1 MHSPNPNNEYEF
13 LWNRIMTDTPPSKL
27 AQVLQAGQF
36 AMTAETSPPDAASAH
51 TVLDRVTCLK
61 GVADAVNVTD
71 GASARVHMSALAA
84 AAIMA
89 REGIEPV
96 LQLTTRDRNRLALQ
110 GDVVGAA
117 ALGIH
122 NFLCLTGDKMSA
134 GDQPDAAEVFEIDSG
149 ELMRQMRDMRDTGT
163 FPCGREISPAP
174 AFFLGA
180 AEMPAE
186 PGDNWPA
193 ARLQAKIDNGT
204 QFFQTQYCFELD
216 KVKRYCQALVDGG
229 FTEQAHFLIG
239 IGPLAS
245 AKSARWMNANL
256 FGVHVP
262 DEIITRLQG
271 AADQKA
277 EGRAICAELLQGF
290 ADIEGCAG
298 AHLMAPHQEAA
309 CAQVIQESGLLELRN

>member
-1 MHSPNPNNEYEF
+1 
-13 LWNRIMTDTPPSKL
+13 MTDKAPSKL
-27 AQVLQAGQF
+27 AQVLTAGQF
-36 AMTAETSPPDAASAH
+36 AITAETSPPDAASPQA
-51 TVLDRVTCLK
+51 VSDRVSCLK
-61 GVADAVNVTD
+61 GLADAVNVTD

-84 AAIMA
+84 AAIMV

-149 ELMRQMRDMRDTGT
+149 ELMRQMRTMRDAGT
-163 FPCGREISPAP
+163 FPSGRKIDPAP
-174 AFFLGA
+174 ALLLGA

-204 QFFQTQYCFELD
+204 QFFQTQYCFELE

-229 FTEQAHFLIG
+229 FTEQAYFLIG

-245 AKSARWMNANL
+245 AKSACWMNDNL

-262 DEIITRLQG
+262 DEIVKRLEG
-271 AADQKA
+271 AADQKS

-290 ADIEGCAG
+290 SEIEGCAG
-298 AHLMAPHQEAA
+298 AHLMAPHGEAS

>member
-1 MHSPNPNNEYEF
+1 
-13 LWNRIMTDTPPSKL
+13 MTETVPSKL
-27 AQVLQAGQF
+27 AQVLADGQF
-36 AMTAETSPPDAASAH
+36 AMTAETSPPDSASAQL
-51 TVLDRVTCLK
+51 VLDRVKCLK
-61 GVADAVNVTD
+61 DLADAVNVTD

-96 LQLTTRDRNRLALQ
+96 LQQTTRDRNRLALQ
-110 GDVVGAA
+110 GDVLGAA

-134 GDQPDAAEVFEIDSG
+134 GDQPEAAEVFEIDSG
-149 ELMRQMRDMRDTGT
+149 ELMRQMRDMRDSGT
-163 FPCGREISPAP
+163 YPSGREIDPAP
-174 AFFLGA
+174 AIFLGA

-186 PGDNWPA
+186 PGENWPA

-216 KVKRYCQALVDGG
+216 KVKRYCRALVDGG

-245 AKSARWMNANL
+245 ARSARWMNDNL

-262 DEIITRLQG
+262 DAIIERLEG
-271 AADQKA
+271 ADDQKT

-290 ADIEGCAG
+290 SEIEGCAG
-298 AHLMAPHQEAA
+298 AHLMAPHGEAS
-309 CAQVIQESGLLELRN
+309 CAQVILESGLLELRN

>member
-1 MHSPNPNNEYEF
+1 
-13 LWNRIMTDTPPSKL
+13 MTETAPGKL
-27 AQVLQAGQF
+27 AQVLQAGHF
-36 AMTAETSPPDAASAH
+36 AMTAETSPPDSASPE

-71 GASARVHMSALAA
+71 GASARVHMSALAT

-96 LQLTTRDRNRLALQ
+96 LQMTTRDRNRLALQ
-110 GDVVGAA
+110 GDALGAA

-122 NFLCLTGDKMSA
+122 NLLCLTGDKMSA
-134 GDQPDAAEVFEIDSG
+134 GDQPEAAEVFEIDSG
-149 ELMRQMRDMRDTGT
+149 LLMRQMRDMRDQAAY
-163 FPCGREISPAP
+163 PSGRGIDPAP
-174 AFFLGA
+174 NLFLGA
-180 AEMPAE
+180 AEMPAL

-204 QFFQTQYCFELD
+204 QFFQTQYCFDLD
-216 KVKRYCQALVDGG
+216 KVKSYCRGLVDGG
-229 FTEQAHFLIG
+229 FTEKAYFLIG

-245 AKSARWMNANL
+245 AKSARWMNENL

-262 DEIITRLQG
+262 DNIIDRLEA

-290 ADIEGCAG
+290 AEIEGCAG

-309 CAQVIQESGLLELRN
+309 CAQVIKESGLLELRN

>member
-1 MHSPNPNNEYEF
+1 
-13 LWNRIMTDTPPSKL
+13 MTETAPSKL

-36 AMTAETSPPDAASAH
+36 AMTAETSPPDSSSPQS
-51 TVLDRVTCLK
+51 VLDRVVCLK
-61 GVADAVNVTD
+61 GMADAVNVTD

-96 LQLTTRDRNRLALQ
+96 LQQTTRDRNRLALQ
-110 GDVVGAA
+110 GDVLGAA

-122 NFLCLTGDKMSA
+122 NFLCLTGDKMAA

-149 ELMRQMRDMRDTGT
+149 ELMRQMRDMRDAGT
-163 FPCGREISPAP
+163 YPSGREINPAP
-174 AFFLGA
+174 SLFLGA

-204 QFFQTQYCFELD
+204 QFFQTQYCFELE
-216 KVKRYCQALVDGG
+216 KVKRYCRALVDGG

-245 AKSARWMNANL
+245 ARSARWMNENL

-262 DEIITRLQG
+262 DEIIKRLE
-271 AADQKA
+271 AADDQKA

-290 ADIEGCAG
+290 SEIEGCAG
-298 AHLMAPHQEAA
+298 AHLMAPHGEAS

>member
-1 MHSPNPNNEYEF
+1 
-13 LWNRIMTDTPPSKL
+13 MTHTAPSKL

-36 AMTAETSPPDAASAH
+36 AMTAETSPPDSASPQ
-51 TVLDRVTCLK
+51 TVLNRVNCLK
-61 GVADAVNVTD
+61 GIADAVNVTD

-84 AAIMA
+84 ATIMA
-89 REGIEPV
+89 REGIDPV

-110 GDVVGAA
+110 SDVLGAS

-149 ELMRQMRDMRDTGT
+149 MLMRQIRDMRDAGR
-163 FPCGREISPAP
+163 FPSGREIDPAP
-174 AFFLGA
+174 ALFLGA

-186 PGDNWPA
+186 PGDDWPA

-204 QFFQTQYCFELD
+204 QFFQTQYCFDLE
-216 KVKRYCQALVDGG
+216 KVKRYCQGLVDGG
-229 FTEQAHFLIG
+229 FTEQAYFLIG

-245 AKSARWMNANL
+245 AKSARWMNDNL
-256 FGVHVP
+256 FGVQVP
-262 DEIITRLQG
+262 DEIIARLEG
-271 AADQKA
+271 TADQKA

-290 ADIEGCAG
+290 AEIEGCAG

-309 CAQVIQESGLLELRN
+309 CAQVIEESGLLEVRN

>member
-1 MHSPNPNNEYEF
+1 
-13 LWNRIMTDTPPSKL
+13 
-27 AQVLQAGQF
+27 
-36 AMTAETSPPDAASAH
+36 MTAETSPPDAASAQA
-51 TVLDRVTCLK
+51 VIDRVACLK
-61 GVADAVNVTD
+61 GLADAVNVTD
-71 GASARVHMSALAA
+71 GASARVHMSAFAA
-84 AAIMA
+84 ATIMT

-110 GDVVGAA
+110 GDVVGAC

-122 NFLCLTGDKMSA
+122 NFLCLTGDKMAA

-149 ELMRQMRDMRDTGT
+149 ELMRQMRDMRDSGS
-163 FPCGREISPAP
+163 FPSGRQIDPAP
-174 AFFLGA
+174 SLFLGA

-186 PGDNWPA
+186 PGANWPA

-229 FTEQAHFLIG
+229 FTEQAYFLIG

-245 AKSARWMNANL
+245 ARSARWMNENL
-256 FGVHVP
+256 FGVYVP
-262 DEIITRLQG
+262 DNIIERLEG

-290 ADIEGCAG
+290 SEIEGCAG
-298 AHLMAPHQEAA
+298 AHLMAPHGEAS
-309 CAQVIQESGLLELRN
+309 CAQVIRESGLLEIRN

>member
-1 MHSPNPNNEYEF
+1 MNQP
-13 LWNRIMTDTPPSKL
+13 IPSKL
-27 AQVLQAGQF
+27 AQVLAAGHF
-36 AMTAETSPPDAASAH
+36 AITAETSPPDAASAQA
-51 TVLDRVTCLK
+51 VLDRVDCLK
-61 GVADAVNVTD
+61 GLADAVNVTD
-71 GASARVHMSALAA
+71 GASARVHMSAFAA
-84 AAIMA
+84 ATIMA
-89 REGIEPV
+89 QAGIEPV
-96 LQLTTRDRNRLALQ
+96 LQMTTRDRNRLALQ
-110 GDVVGAA
+110 GDVVGAS

-134 GDQPDAAEVFEIDSG
+134 GDQPDAAEVFELDSG
-149 ELMRQMRDMRDTGT
+149 ELMRQMRDMRDAGS
-163 FPCGREISPAP
+163 FPSGRQIDPPPAL
-174 AFFLGA
+174 FLGA

-245 AKSARWMNANL
+245 AKSARWMNDNL

-262 DEIITRLQG
+262 EHIIERLEG
-271 AADQKA
+271 ADDQRA
-277 EGRAICAELLQGF
+277 EGRSICAELLQGF
-290 ADIEGCAG
+290 SEIEGCAG
-298 AHLMAPHQEAA
+298 AHLMAPHGEAS
-309 CAQVIQESGLLELRN
+309 CAQVIAESGLLELRT

>member
-1 MHSPNPNNEYEF
+1 
-13 LWNRIMTDTPPSKL
+13 MTETAPSKL

-36 AMTAETSPPDAASAH
+36 AMTAETSPPDSSSPQS
-51 TVLDRVTCLK
+51 VLDRVICLK
-61 GVADAVNVTD
+61 DLADAVNVTD

-96 LQLTTRDRNRLALQ
+96 LQQTTRDRNRLALQ
-110 GDVVGAA
+110 GDVLGAA

-122 NFLCLTGDKMSA
+122 NFLCLTGDKMAA

-149 ELMRQMRDMRDTGT
+149 ELMRQMRGMRDAGSY
-163 FPCGREISPAP
+163 PSGREINPAP
-174 AFFLGA
+174 SLFLGA

-204 QFFQTQYCFELD
+204 QFFQTQYCFDLE
-216 KVKRYCQALVDGG
+216 KVRRYCQALVDGG

-245 AKSARWMNANL
+245 ARSARWMNDNL

-262 DEIITRLQG
+262 DEIITRLEG
-271 AADQKA
+271 ADDQKA

-290 ADIEGCAG
+290 SEIEGCAG
-298 AHLMAPHQEAA
+298 AHLMAPHGEAS
-309 CAQVIQESGLLELRN
+309 CAQVIQESGLLALRS

>member
-1 MHSPNPNNEYEF
+1 
-13 LWNRIMTDTPPSKL
+13 MTETAPSKL

-36 AMTAETSPPDAASAH
+36 AMTAETSPPDSSSPQS
-51 TVLDRVTCLK
+51 VLDRVVCLK
-61 GVADAVNVTD
+61 GLADAVNVTD

-96 LQLTTRDRNRLALQ
+96 LQQTTRDRNRLALQ
-110 GDVVGAA
+110 GDVLGAA

-122 NFLCLTGDKMSA
+122 NFLCLTGDKMAA

-149 ELMRQMRDMRDTGT
+149 ELMRQMRDMRDAGT
-163 FPCGREISPAP
+163 YPSGREINPAP
-174 AFFLGA
+174 LLFLGA

-204 QFFQTQYCFELD
+204 QFFQTQYCFELE
-216 KVKRYCQALVDGG
+216 KVKRYCRALVDGG

-245 AKSARWMNANL
+245 ARSARWMNDNL

-262 DEIITRLQG
+262 DEIIKRLE
-271 AADQKA
+271 AADDQKA

-290 ADIEGCAG
+290 SEIEGCAG
-298 AHLMAPHQEAA
+298 AHLMAPHGEAS

>member
-1 MHSPNPNNEYEF
+1 MNQP
-13 LWNRIMTDTPPSKL
+13 IPSKL
-27 AQVLQAGQF
+27 AQVLAAGHF
-36 AMTAETSPPDAASAH
+36 AITAETSPPDAASAQA
-51 TVLDRVTCLK
+51 VLDRVDCLK
-61 GVADAVNVTD
+61 GLADAVNVTD
-71 GASARVHMSALAA
+71 GASARVHMSAFAA
-84 AAIMA
+84 ATIMA
-89 REGIEPV
+89 QAGIEPV
-96 LQLTTRDRNRLALQ
+96 LQMTTRDRNRLALQ
-110 GDVVGAA
+110 GDIVGAS

-134 GDQPDAAEVFEIDSG
+134 GDHPDAAEVVELDSG
-149 ELMRQMRDMRDTGT
+149 ELMRQMRDMRDAGS
-163 FPCGREISPAP
+163 FPSGRQIDPPPAL
-174 AFFLGA
+174 FLGA

-245 AKSARWMNANL
+245 AKSARWMNDNL

-262 DEIITRLQG
+262 EHIIERLEG
-271 AADQKA
+271 ADDQRA

-290 ADIEGCAG
+290 SEIEGCAG
-298 AHLMAPHQEAA
+298 AHLMAPHGEAS
-309 CAQVIQESGLLELRN
+309 CAQVISESGLLELRT

>member
-1 MHSPNPNNEYEF
+1 
-13 LWNRIMTDTPPSKL
+13 MTETTPSKL
-27 AQVLQAGQF
+27 AQVLEAGQF
-36 AMTAETSPPDAASAH
+36 AMTAETSPPDSSSPQS
-51 TVLDRVTCLK
+51 VLDRVDCLK
-61 GVADAVNVTD
+61 GLADAVNVTD

-84 AAIMA
+84 AVIMA

-96 LQLTTRDRNRLALQ
+96 LQQTTRDRNRLALQ
-110 GDVVGAA
+110 GDVLGAA
-117 ALGIH
+117 ALGVH
-122 NFLCLTGDKMSA
+122 NFLCLTGDKMAA

-149 ELMRQMRDMRDTGT
+149 QLMRQMRDMRDAGT
-163 FPCGREISPAP
+163 YPSGREINPAP
-174 AFFLGA
+174 SLFLGA

-216 KVKRYCQALVDGG
+216 KVRRYCQALVDGG

-245 AKSARWMNANL
+245 ARSARWMNDNL
-256 FGVHVP
+256 FGVQVP
-262 DEIITRLQG
+262 DEIITRLE
-271 AADQKA
+271 AADDQKA

-290 ADIEGCAG
+290 SEIEGCAG
-298 AHLMAPHQEAA
+298 AHLMAPHGEAS
-309 CAQVIQESGLLELRN
+309 CAQVIQESGLLGLRK

>member
-1 MHSPNPNNEYEF
+1 
-13 LWNRIMTDTPPSKL
+13 MTETAPSKL

-36 AMTAETSPPDAASAH
+36 AMTAETSPPDSSSPQS
-51 TVLDRVTCLK
+51 VLDRVVCLK
-61 GVADAVNVTD
+61 GLSDAVNVTD

-96 LQLTTRDRNRLALQ
+96 LQQTTRDRNRLALQ
-110 GDVVGAA
+110 GDVLGAA

-122 NFLCLTGDKMSA
+122 NFLCLTGDKMAA

-149 ELMRQMRDMRDTGT
+149 ELMRQMRDMRDAGT
-163 FPCGREISPAP
+163 YPSGREINPAP
-174 AFFLGA
+174 SLFLGA

-204 QFFQTQYCFELD
+204 QFFQTQYCFELE
-216 KVKRYCQALVDGG
+216 KVRRYCQALVDGG
-229 FTEQAHFLIG
+229 FTEQAYFLIG

-245 AKSARWMNANL
+245 ARSARWMNDNL

-262 DEIITRLQG
+262 DEIIKRLE
-271 AADQKA
+271 AADDQKA

-290 ADIEGCAG
+290 SEIEGCAG
-298 AHLMAPHQEAA
+298 AHLMAPHGEAS
-309 CAQVIQESGLLELRN
+309 CAQVIQESGLLDLRN

>member
-1 MHSPNPNNEYEF
+1 
-13 LWNRIMTDTPPSKL
+13 MTNTAPSKL

-36 AMTAETSPPDAASAH
+36 AMTAETSPPDSASPQ
-51 TVLDRVTCLK
+51 TVLNRVNCLK
-61 GVADAVNVTD
+61 GIADAVNVTD

-84 AAIMA
+84 ATIMA
-89 REGIEPV
+89 REDIDPV

-110 GDVVGAA
+110 GDVLGAS

-149 ELMRQMRDMRDTGT
+149 MLMRQMRDMRDAGS
-163 FPCGREISPAP
+163 FPSGREIDPAP
-174 AFFLGA
+174 ALFLGA

-193 ARLQAKIDNGT
+193 TRLQAKIDNGT
-204 QFFQTQYCFELD
+204 QFFQTQYCFDLE
-216 KVKRYCQALVDGG
+216 KVKRYCQGLVDGG
-229 FTEQAHFLIG
+229 FTEQAYFLIG

-245 AKSARWMNANL
+245 AKSARWMNDNL
-256 FGVHVP
+256 FGVQVP
-262 DEIITRLQG
+262 DEIIARLEG

-277 EGRAICAELLQGF
+277 EGRAICAELLRGF
-290 ADIEGCAG
+290 AEIEGCAG

-309 CAQVIQESGLLELRN
+309 CAQVIEESGLLEVRN

>member
-1 MHSPNPNNEYEF
+1 
-13 LWNRIMTDTPPSKL
+13 MTETAPSKL
-27 AQVLQAGQF
+27 AQVLQASQF
-36 AMTAETSPPDAASAH
+36 AITAETSPPDSSSPQS
-51 TVLDRVTCLK
+51 VLDRVICLK
-61 GVADAVNVTD
+61 DLADAVNVTD

-96 LQLTTRDRNRLALQ
+96 LQQTTRDRNRLALQ
-110 GDVVGAA
+110 GDVLGAA

-149 ELMRQMRDMRDTGT
+149 ELMRQMRGMRDAGSY
-163 FPCGREISPAP
+163 PSGREINPAP
-174 AFFLGA
+174 SLFLGA

-204 QFFQTQYCFELD
+204 QFFQTQYCFELE
-216 KVKRYCQALVDGG
+216 KVRRYCQALVDGG

-245 AKSARWMNANL
+245 ARSARWMNDNL

-262 DEIITRLQG
+262 DEIITRLE
-271 AADQKA
+271 AADDQKA

-290 ADIEGCAG
+290 SEIEGCAG
-298 AHLMAPHQEAA
+298 AHLMAPHGEAS
-309 CAQVIQESGLLELRN
+309 CAQVIQESGLLALRK

>member
-1 MHSPNPNNEYEF
+1 
-13 LWNRIMTDTPPSKL
+13 MTETAPSKL

-36 AMTAETSPPDAASAH
+36 AITAETSPPDSSSPQS
-51 TVLDRVTCLK
+51 VLDRVVCLK
-61 GVADAVNVTD
+61 GLADAVNVTD

-96 LQLTTRDRNRLALQ
+96 LQQTTRDRNRLALQ
-110 GDVVGAA
+110 GDVLGAA

-122 NFLCLTGDKMSA
+122 NFLCLTGDKMAA

-149 ELMRQMRDMRDTGT
+149 ELMRQMRDMRDAGT
-163 FPCGREISPAP
+163 YPSGREINPAP
-174 AFFLGA
+174 SLFLGA

-204 QFFQTQYCFELD
+204 QFFQTQYCFELE
-216 KVKRYCQALVDGG
+216 KVRRYCQALVDGG

-245 AKSARWMNANL
+245 ARSARWMNDNL

-262 DEIITRLQG
+262 DEIIKRLE
-271 AADQKA
+271 AADDQKA

-290 ADIEGCAG
+290 AEIEGCAG
-298 AHLMAPHQEAA
+298 AHLMAPHGEAS

>member
-1 MHSPNPNNEYEF
+1 
-13 LWNRIMTDTPPSKL
+13 MTESSPSKL

-36 AMTAETSPPDAASAH
+36 AMTAETSPPDSASAE
-51 TVLDRVTCLK
+51 TVLNRVTCLK
-61 GVADAVNVTD
+61 GIADAVNVTD
-71 GASARVHMSALAA
+71 GASARVHMSALAT
-84 AAIMA
+84 AAIMV
-89 REGIEPV
+89 REGIDPV
-96 LQLTTRDRNRLALQ
+96 LQMTTRDRNRLALQ
-110 GDVVGAA
+110 GDALGAA

-122 NFLCLTGDKMSA
+122 NVLCLTGDKMSA
-134 GDQPDAAEVFEIDSG
+134 GDQPEAAEVFEIDSG
-149 ELMRQMRDMRDTGT
+149 LLMRQMRDMRDQGSY
-163 FPCGREISPAP
+163 PSGRSIEPAP
-174 AFFLGA
+174 YLFLGA

-204 QFFQTQYCFELD
+204 QFFQTQYCFDLD
-216 KVKRYCQALVDGG
+216 KVKRYCQGLVDGG
-229 FTEQAHFLIG
+229 FTEQAYFLIG

-245 AKSARWMNANL
+245 AKSARWMNENL

-262 DEIITRLQG
+262 DAIIDRLEG

-290 ADIEGCAG
+290 AEIEGCAG

-309 CAQVIQESGLLELRN
+309 CAQVIQESGLLELRS

>member
-1 MHSPNPNNEYEF
+1 
-13 LWNRIMTDTPPSKL
+13 MTQLAPSKL
-27 AQVLQAGQF
+27 AQVLKAGHF
-36 AMTAETSPPDAASAH
+36 AMTAETSPPDAASSQV
-51 TVLDRVTCLK
+51 VLDRVECLK

-71 GASARVHMSALAA
+71 GASARAHMSAFATA
-84 AAIMA
+84 TIMA
-89 REGIEPV
+89 QAGIEPV
-96 LQLTTRDRNRLALQ
+96 LQMTTRDRNRLALQ
-110 GDVVGAA
+110 GDVLGAS

-149 ELMRQMRDMRDTGT
+149 ELMRQMRDMRDNAS
-163 FPCGREISPAP
+163 FPSGRAIDPAP
-174 AFFLGA
+174 KLLLGA

-204 QFFQTQYCFELD
+204 QFFQTQYCFDLE
-216 KVKRYCQALVDGG
+216 KVKRYCLGLVDGG
-229 FTEQAHFLIG
+229 FTQQAYFLIG

-245 AKSARWMNANL
+245 ARSARWMNENL

-262 DEIITRLQG
+262 DAIIDRLEG
-271 AADQKA
+271 ARDQKA

-290 ADIEGCAG
+290 SEIEGCAG

-309 CAQVIQESGLLELRN
+309 CAQVIRESGLLVRSC